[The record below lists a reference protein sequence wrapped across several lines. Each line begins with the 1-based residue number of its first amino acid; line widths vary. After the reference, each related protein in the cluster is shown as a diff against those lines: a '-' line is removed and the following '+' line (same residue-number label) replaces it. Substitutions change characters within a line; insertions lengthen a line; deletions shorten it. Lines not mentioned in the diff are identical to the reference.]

1 MKTEEIRE
9 LLPSYAAG
17 ALGAEQSKRV
27 EALLEGDPELR
38 QELAEWRVLRSAVAD
53 VRDEEP
59 AFRPELIEDVHR
71 RIEAYEEGLKATR
84 LNRVSKRKSATTVSA
99 ETARTWLGRIL
110 GLWDATPFA
119 AQVAVA
125 AQFAALAVLITI
137 VSVGPSGD
145 PGFTTASGGAAGNAE
160 GRIVT
165 VVFQPAT
172 TVDAVQALL
181 ESARAQIIA
190 GPSGQGAYTLNVGDI
205 DDAEVAN
212 LLEKLRSNAAV
223 VRFAAPVE

>member
-1 MKTEEIRE
+1 
-9 LLPSYAAG
+9 
-17 ALGAEQSKRV
+17 
-27 EALLEGDPELR
+27 
-38 QELAEWRVLRSAVAD
+38 
-53 VRDEEP
+53 
-59 AFRPELIEDVHR
+59 
-71 RIEAYEEGLKATR
+71 
-84 LNRVSKRKSATTVSA
+84 
-99 ETARTWLGRIL
+99 
-110 GLWDATPFA
+110 
-119 AQVAVA
+119 
-125 AQFAALAVLITI
+125 
-137 VSVGPSGD
+137 
-145 PGFTTASGGAAGNAE
+145 
-160 GRIVT
+160 VT